1 MAGIGKVS
9 AIFTA
14 SSSGLSAGVSK
25 ASSSLKGLQKDV
37 AGLRGGMQLLNAISG
52 AQLLGS
58 VASTAMSYAR
68 SLVGVGQAQAEVID
82 STSKMS
88 ARLGMTYSELAGLA
102 HAGDLAGVS
111 MDVIGKAATKADVA
125 FVKAA
130 QGSATAQAGFSA
142 IGLSLADL
150 QGKSSAERF
159 SAITDAIA
167 GLPTEAERAA
177 AAVRLFGRAGAE
189 MLPLFAG
196 GAGSIRE
203 ATEEAQRFGMAL
215 TGAQGRDVEAM
226 NDSFS
231 KVHAAIGGIVKQITA
246 YLAPSITSIA
256 TTFTDFVG
264 SMGGTNIGQA
274 IGEGIIEAARY
285 MAGVGDFL
293 ISGLTGV
300 WEFVGSI
307 GAIWGNVAEMISRS
321 ASYMA
326 GVGRAWTAMFQTVLT
341 GAVGIVG
348 LFSSAAKE
356 LSERIAVSA
365 RGNFALAG
373 ENFSNAFGSGGG
385 GGGAGPLTAALDAAL
400 AKSRLSAGQ
409 MDVANKTT
417 IAGGGVAA
425 GVAAGV
431 TAVNQ
436 ELKAVDSRSKEG
448 IAEMFRLMRGETED
462 AAERTARATE
472 RIADNT
478 EDMGLDIEELSFAG

>member
-1 MAGIGKVS
+1 
-9 AIFTA
+9 
-14 SSSGLSAGVSK
+14 
-25 ASSSLKGLQKDV
+25 
-37 AGLRGGMQLLNAISG
+37 
-52 AQLLGS
+52 
-58 VASTAMSYAR
+58 MSYAR
-68 SLVGVGQAQAEVID
+68 SLVNVGLAQAEAID
-82 STSKMS
+82 STSKLS
-88 ARLGMTYSELAGLA
+88 ARLGMTYGELAGLA

-111 MDVIGKAATKADVA
+111 MDTIGAAATKADIA

-130 QGSATAQAGFSA
+130 QGSKTAQAGFAA
-142 IGLSLADL
+142 IGLELGDL
-150 QGKSSAERF
+150 QGLSSAERF
-159 SAITDAIA
+159 SEIADAIA

-177 AAVRLFGRAGAE
+177 AAVKLFGRAGAE
-189 MLPLFAG
+189 LLPLFAG
-196 GAGSIRE
+196 GAGSIQE

-264 SMGGTNIGQA
+264 SMGGANIGQA
-274 IGEGIIEAARY
+274 IGEGIIAAARY
-285 MAGVGDFL
+285 MAGVADWM

-307 GAIWGNVAEMISRS
+307 GEIWGNVADMISRS

-326 GVGRAWTAMFQTVLT
+326 GVGRAFTAMFQTVLT

-365 RGNFALAG
+365 RSNFAAAG
-373 ENFSNAFGSGGG
+373 ENFSAAFGTGA
-385 GGGAGPLTAALDAAL
+385 GGAGGAGQLTAALDAAL

-409 MDVANKTT
+409 LDIANKTT

-425 GVAAGV
+425 GVTAA
-431 TAVNQ
+431 NQ

-448 IAEMFRLMRGETED
+448 IAEMFRLMRGTTED

-478 EDMGLDIEELSFAG
+478 EDMGVDIQELSFAG

>member
-1 MAGIGKVS
+1 
-9 AIFTA
+9 
-14 SSSGLSAGVSK
+14 
-25 ASSSLKGLQKDV
+25 
-37 AGLRGGMQLLNAISG
+37 
-52 AQLLGS
+52 
-58 VASTAMSYAR
+58 
-68 SLVGVGQAQAEVID
+68 
-82 STSKMS
+82 
-88 ARLGMTYSELAGLA
+88 
-102 HAGDLAGVS
+102 
-111 MDVIGKAATKADVA
+111 
-125 FVKAA
+125 
-130 QGSATAQAGFSA
+130 
-142 IGLSLADL
+142 
-150 QGKSSAERF
+150 
-159 SAITDAIA
+159 
-167 GLPTEAERAA
+167 
-177 AAVRLFGRAGAE
+177 
-189 MLPLFAG
+189 
-196 GAGSIRE
+196 
-203 ATEEAQRFGMAL
+203 MAL
-215 TGAQGRDVEAM
+215 TNAQGRDVEEM

-231 KVHAAIGGIVKQITA
+231 KVHAAIGGIVKQVTA
-246 YLAPSITSIA
+246 YLAPSITAIA

-264 SMGGTNIGQA
+264 SMGGGNIGQA

-307 GAIWGNVAEMISRS
+307 GEIWGNVADMISRS

-373 ENFSNAFGSGGG
+373 ENFSNAFGMSGGG
-385 GGGAGPLTAALDAAL
+385 AGGAGPLTAALDAAL

-417 IAGGGVAA
+417 IAGAGGGGVAA

-431 TAVNQ
+431 TAANQ
-436 ELKAVDSRSKEG
+436 ELRAVDSRSKEG

-478 EDMGLDIEELSFAG
+478 EDMGVDIEELSFAG

>member
-1 MAGIGKVS
+1 
-9 AIFTA
+9 
-14 SSSGLSAGVSK
+14 
-25 ASSSLKGLQKDV
+25 
-37 AGLRGGMQLLNAISG
+37 
-52 AQLLGS
+52 
-58 VASTAMSYAR
+58 
-68 SLVGVGQAQAEVID
+68 
-82 STSKMS
+82 
-88 ARLGMTYSELAGLA
+88 
-102 HAGDLAGVS
+102 